1 MYMGS
6 VITSFLGRLL
16 LIPIALSGVCLSMVV
31 GVPMV
36 GAMEL
41 VEQVGNSN
49 AFHHDMGIVGTQD
62 HDDQSG
68 CCKTVRMEHDVDAIT
83 PDNAK
88 LLVTFLTMNMS
99 WAIPSFYWHEEAPS
113 FLKTSLDPPSFRAQ
127 SFLTGTV
134 IKRE

>member
-1 MYMGS
+1 MGS
-6 VITSFLGRLL
+6 IIPSFLGRLL

-31 GVPMV
+31 GVPMA
-36 GAMEL
+36 GAMEP

-68 CCKTVRMEHDVDAIT
+68 CCKTVRMEHDTEAIT
-83 PDNAK
+83 PDSVK
-88 LLVTFLTMNMS
+88 LLVTFL
-99 WAIPSFYWHEEAPS
+99 AIEMLWVAPS
-113 FLKTSLDPPSFRAQ
+113 SFSYQEILPFLKNSLDPPSFRPQ